1 MRPEKTSIAAD
12 IQNCLKQS
20 SFLFMVGYAGMQV
33 AHFDELRKRLKAVNA
48 KLCVVKN
55 TLLLRA
61 MQGLDFPKFGLDF
74 CGQNA
79 LITGDGDVCAA
90 AKVLRL
96 FALEFEKPAIKMGML
111 GDVPL
116 SLAQVE
122 VLASLPSY
130 DELRAQL
137 LGLFKEPAGRLLR
150 VLSEPG
156 ASLLRLFWL
165 KANKSVPPL

>member
-1 MRPEKTSIAAD
+1 MRPEKASIAAD
-12 IQNCLKQS
+12 IQNCLKRS

-33 AHFDELRKRLKAVNA
+33 GHFDELRKRLKMVNA
-48 KLCVVKN
+48 KLYVVKN
-55 TLLLRA
+55 TLLIRA
-61 MQGLDFPKFGLDF
+61 MQGLGFLKFGLDF

-90 AKVLRL
+90 AKALRL
-96 FALEFEKPAIKMGML
+96 FTLEFEKPVVKMGML

-150 VLSEPG
+150 VFSEPG
-156 ASLLRLFWL
+156 AGFVRLLRLKW
-165 KANKSVPPL
+165 NKSVPPL